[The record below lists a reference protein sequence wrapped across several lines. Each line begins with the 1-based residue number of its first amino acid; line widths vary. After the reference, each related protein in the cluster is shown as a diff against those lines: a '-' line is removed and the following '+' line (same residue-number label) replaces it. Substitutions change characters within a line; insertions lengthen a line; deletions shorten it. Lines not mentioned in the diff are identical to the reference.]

1 MISDFIGVYPN
12 VVPEKLCDYLIK
24 FFDQSNFSIIKSRS
38 TENRSPWR
46 SDKQIIMESFAP
58 GEATDLLSFVSKSL
72 SDYVNELAP
81 IFHNFNFVSSLTLLQ
96 KTEPKQG
103 YHSFHAEDTA
113 YQQSD
118 RTMAWMVYLNDVED
132 GGETEFLHQQKKIKP
147 EKGTVVIWPGGFTHM
162 HRGNPP
168 MSNKYI
174 ATGWFQVD
182 AGSLN
187 ERTFKLNQQ

>member
-1 MISDFIGVYPN
+1 MISDFIGVYPD

-58 GEATDLLSFVSKSL
+58 GEATDLLSFVSKAL

-81 IFHNFNFVSSLTLLQ
+81 IFHNFSFVSSLTLLQ

-103 YHSFHAEDTA
+103 YHNFHAEDTA

-118 RTMAWMVYLNDVED
+118 RTMAWMVYLNDVEN

-187 ERTFKLNQQ
+187 ERTFKLK